1 MQRQIGYKGV
11 AEDDNSIIAM
21 SLRLAE
27 IFAKTEEHEKAELGF
42 EFCIESMEKKIQSGN
57 IKFLEDLARKI
68 IRFLCVTKVDWKVS
82 TVLGIRDEDTV
93 VLWGMSRDLFGQYL
107 MSVGKHE
114 KARDQFKQAYE
125 VSLEINGE
133 TDEQTLVLLNSLG
146 RKNDGNVY

>member
-42 EFCIESMEKKIQSGN
+42 EFCIDSMEKKIQSGN

-68 IRFLCVTKVDWKVS
+68 ILRFLCVTKVDWKVS
-82 TVLGIRDEDTV
+82 TVFRDK
-93 VLWGMSRDLFGQYL
+93 R
-107 MSVGKHE
+107 
-114 KARDQFKQAYE
+114 
-125 VSLEINGE
+125 
-133 TDEQTLVLLNSLG
+133 
-146 RKNDGNVY
+146 

>member
-57 IKFLEDLARKI
+57 IKYLEDLARNII
-68 IRFLCVTKVDWKVS
+68 IRFLYVTKVDWKVS
-82 TVLGIRDEDTV
+82 TVFRDK
-93 VLWGMSRDLFGQYL
+93 R
-107 MSVGKHE
+107 
-114 KARDQFKQAYE
+114 
-125 VSLEINGE
+125 
-133 TDEQTLVLLNSLG
+133 
-146 RKNDGNVY
+146 

>member
-82 TVLGIRDEDTV
+82 TVFRDK
-93 VLWGMSRDLFGQYL
+93 R
-107 MSVGKHE
+107 
-114 KARDQFKQAYE
+114 
-125 VSLEINGE
+125 
-133 TDEQTLVLLNSLG
+133 
-146 RKNDGNVY
+146 

>member
-57 IKFLEDLARKI
+57 IKFLEDLARNI
-68 IRFLCVTKVDWKVS
+68 IILRFLCVTKVDWKVS
-82 TVLGIRDEDTV
+82 TVFRDK
-93 VLWGMSRDLFGQYL
+93 R
-107 MSVGKHE
+107 
-114 KARDQFKQAYE
+114 
-125 VSLEINGE
+125 
-133 TDEQTLVLLNSLG
+133 
-146 RKNDGNVY
+146 

>member
-57 IKFLEDLARKI
+57 MKILEGVERNTNRFIKMFMRNQSGLES
-68 IRFLCVTKVDWKVS
+68 FYY
-82 TVLGIRDEDTV
+82 
-93 VLWGMSRDLFGQYL
+93 F
-107 MSVGKHE
+107 
-114 KARDQFKQAYE
+114 
-125 VSLEINGE
+125 
-133 TDEQTLVLLNSLG
+133 
-146 RKNDGNVY
+146 

>member
-68 IRFLCVTKVDWKVS
+68 RFLCVTKVDWKVS
-82 TVLGIRDEDTV
+82 TVFRDK
-93 VLWGMSRDLFGQYL
+93 R
-107 MSVGKHE
+107 
-114 KARDQFKQAYE
+114 
-125 VSLEINGE
+125 
-133 TDEQTLVLLNSLG
+133 
-146 RKNDGNVY
+146 

>member
-57 IKFLEDLARKI
+57 ITIFQRPCTKYNCKIFMRNQGGLES
-68 IRFLCVTKVDWKVS
+68 FYY
-82 TVLGIRDEDTV
+82 
-93 VLWGMSRDLFGQYL
+93 F
-107 MSVGKHE
+107 
-114 KARDQFKQAYE
+114 
-125 VSLEINGE
+125 
-133 TDEQTLVLLNSLG
+133 
-146 RKNDGNVY
+146 

>member
-57 IKFLEDLARKI
+57 IKFLEDLAQK

-82 TVLGIRDEDTV
+82 TVFRDK
-93 VLWGMSRDLFGQYL
+93 R
-107 MSVGKHE
+107 
-114 KARDQFKQAYE
+114 
-125 VSLEINGE
+125 
-133 TDEQTLVLLNSLG
+133 
-146 RKNDGNVY
+146 

>member
-68 IRFLCVTKVDWKVS
+68 RFSCVTKGDWKIS
-82 TVLGIRDEDTV
+82 TVFRDK
-93 VLWGMSRDLFGQYL
+93 R
-107 MSVGKHE
+107 
-114 KARDQFKQAYE
+114 
-125 VSLEINGE
+125 
-133 TDEQTLVLLNSLG
+133 
-146 RKNDGNVY
+146 

>member
-57 IKFLEDLARKI
+57 MKILEGVERNTN
-68 IRFLCVTKVDWKVS
+68 RFKMFMRNQS
-82 TVLGIRDEDTV
+82 G
-93 VLWGMSRDLFGQYL
+93 
-107 MSVGKHE
+107 
-114 KARDQFKQAYE
+114 
-125 VSLEINGE
+125 LE
-133 TDEQTLVLLNSLG
+133 SF
-146 RKNDGNVY
+146 YYF

>member
-57 IKFLEDLARKI
+57 IKLLVGLARNTI
-68 IRFLCVTKVDWKVS
+68 YI
-82 TVLGIRDEDTV
+82 
-93 VLWGMSRDLFGQYL
+93 
-107 MSVGKHE
+107 
-114 KARDQFKQAYE
+114 A
-125 VSLEINGE
+125 
-133 TDEQTLVLLNSLG
+133 
-146 RKNDGNVY
+146 

>member
-42 EFCIESMEKKIQSGN
+42 EFCIDSMEKKIQSGN

-68 IRFLCVTKVDWKVS
+68 RFLCVTKVDWKVS
-82 TVLGIRDEDTV
+82 TVFRDK
-93 VLWGMSRDLFGQYL
+93 R
-107 MSVGKHE
+107 
-114 KARDQFKQAYE
+114 
-125 VSLEINGE
+125 
-133 TDEQTLVLLNSLG
+133 
-146 RKNDGNVY
+146 

>member
-57 IKFLEDLARKI
+57 IKFLEHLARN
-68 IRFLCVTKVDWKVS
+68 IRFL
-82 TVLGIRDEDTV
+82 
-93 VLWGMSRDLFGQYL
+93 
-107 MSVGKHE
+107 
-114 KARDQFKQAYE
+114 
-125 VSLEINGE
+125 
-133 TDEQTLVLLNSLG
+133 
-146 RKNDGNVY
+146 

>member
-57 IKFLEDLARKI
+57 IKIFEGLARNTI
-68 IRFLCVTKVDWKVS
+68 FYIFHYD
-82 TVLGIRDEDTV
+82 
-93 VLWGMSRDLFGQYL
+93 FY
-107 MSVGKHE
+107 
-114 KARDQFKQAYE
+114 A
-125 VSLEINGE
+125 
-133 TDEQTLVLLNSLG
+133 
-146 RKNDGNVY
+146 

>member
-57 IKFLEDLARKI
+57 IKFLEDLARNI
-68 IRFLCVTKVDWKVS
+68 IILRFLCVTKVDWKVS
-82 TVLGIRDEDTV
+82 TVFRDT
-93 VLWGMSRDLFGQYL
+93 R
-107 MSVGKHE
+107 
-114 KARDQFKQAYE
+114 
-125 VSLEINGE
+125 
-133 TDEQTLVLLNSLG
+133 
-146 RKNDGNVY
+146 

>member
-68 IRFLCVTKVDWKVS
+68 MPKIFMRYQ
-82 TVLGIRDEDTV
+82 G
-93 VLWGMSRDLFGQYL
+93 G
-107 MSVGKHE
+107 
-114 KARDQFKQAYE
+114 
-125 VSLEINGE
+125 LE
-133 TDEQTLVLLNSLG
+133 SF
-146 RKNDGNVY
+146 YCF